1 MNTLGEAAVDIHNL
15 PLSSETGSYPQLEC
29 IKIDLLYALLGEQ
42 IYSTDIQTGT
52 HTHTNRNTH
61 THTHT
66 QAYRT
71 QVVVA
76 ARGKSC
82 ACCWLLN
89 AANFL
94 YNKTNVNCHL
104 TFGTHCCECV
114 SACVCVCVCG
124 CAIHGH

>member
-42 IYSTDIQTGT
+42 IYSTDIQTCR

-66 QAYRT
+66 HASLPH
-71 QVVVA
+71 A
-76 ARGKSC
+76 SC
-82 ACCWLLN
+82 SRCQRQKLCLLLSAKCC
-89 AANFL
+89 
-94 YNKTNVNCHL
+94 
-104 TFGTHCCECV
+104 
-114 SACVCVCVCG
+114 
-124 CAIHGH
+124 